1 MLTLSLLSPLALLAP
16 PTTTVRLGRR
26 AVVTG
31 GAAAALVAPL
41 RSAEA
46 ASSLYPP
53 GFEPSRVEGIG
64 GGADVLD
71 ERPPAQQDVF
81 YPPSLIG
88 LWRCERTVT
97 SIEGDAQQA
106 EGAWR
111 LLGGEGSIRQPES
124 YALRYIP
131 QPGATFGPDGK
142 MVGDARLQAI
152 TGTDGKKYFGVIL
165 DRGFELDSRTRGASV
180 SWEPSAPDALSYER
194 AAGGRGG
201 AAELRVLERSVELPS
216 EKGWGSNELLRLRT
230 PTGFGDAKIDYALR
244 VQRRFRRG
252 TTESGARVVEGLE
265 IIKTYRVLDGV
276 AGIEMPTSTTK
287 ATLRLTRPQ
296 QS

>member
-1 MLTLSLLSPLALLAP
+1 MLTLSLLSPLSLHTPLP
-16 PTTTVRLGRR
+16 RR
-26 AVVTG
+26 VIVTG
-31 GAAAALVAPL
+31 GVAALVSPL
-41 RSAEA
+41 CSADA
-46 ASSLYPP
+46 ASLQYPP

-71 ERPPAQQDVF
+71 ERPPAQSDVF

-88 LWRCERTVT
+88 LWRCDRVVM

-142 MVGDARLQAI
+142 MVGDAQLQAI

-165 DRGFELDSRTRGASV
+165 DRGFELDSRTRGATV
-180 SWEPSAPDALSYER
+180 RWEPGAPDDLGYER
-194 AAGGRGG
+194 TAGGRGS
-201 AAELRVLERSVELPS
+201 AAEVRVLQRSVELPND
-216 EKGWGSNELLRLRT
+216 KGWGSNELLRLRT
-230 PTGFGDAKIDYALR
+230 PSGFGDAKIDYALR

-276 AGIEMPTSTTK
+276 AGVEMPTSTTK

-296 QS
+296 EQS

>member
-1 MLTLSLLSPLALLAP
+1 MITLPLLSPLALFAP
-16 PTTTVRLGRR
+16 KATTVQVGRR

-31 GAAAALVAPL
+31 GATALAVPL
-41 RSAEA
+41 CSAEA
-46 ASSLYPP
+46 ASLQYPP

-71 ERPPAQQDVF
+71 ERPPAQPDVF

-88 LWRCERTVT
+88 LWRCERVVT

-111 LLGGEGSIRQPES
+111 LLGGAGSIRQPES

-131 QPGATFGPDGK
+131 QPGATIGPDGK

-165 DRGFELDSRTRGASV
+165 DRGFELDSRTRGATV
-180 SWEPSAPDALSYER
+180 RWEPSTPDELSYER
-194 AAGGRGG
+194 AAGGRGS
-201 AAELRVLERSVELPS
+201 AAELRVLQRSVELPS
-216 EKGWGSNELLRLRT
+216 DKGWGSNELLRLRT
-230 PTGFGDAKIDYALR
+230 PAGFGDAKIDYALR